1 MNNTEL
7 DARKMALVRSIIMNV
22 NTEEEVVAEL
32 EAEILRLFHKDR
44 PLRYSSQ
51 ELIDSMN
58 EVEAEYLKDNGI
70 SHEEIIKRFAQ

>member
-7 DARKMALVRSIIMNV
+7 DARKMAWVRSIIMNV
-22 NTEEEVVAEL
+22 NTEEEVAEL

>member
-22 NTEEEVVAEL
+22 NTEEEVAEL

-44 PLRYSSQ
+44 PLRYSAQ
-51 ELIDSMN
+51 ELIESLN
-58 EVEAEYLKDNGI
+58 EVEAEYLK
-70 SHEEIIKRFAQ
+70 